1 MAKYNLYAGLAE
13 DLAGIN
19 IIAQK
24 IMTLE
29 KTPRKPLESQR
40 LKSTNLM
47 RVCTEFCPRETFESN
62 IAKKMN

>member
-1 MAKYNLYAGLAE
+1 MAKYNLYAGLGGGFG
-13 DLAGIN
+13 GIN

-47 RVCTEFCPRETFESN
+47 RVCTEFCLRETFESN